1 MLNIALIGA
10 GRIGRIHAA
19 NLANEPRLRLSHVVD
34 AMPDAAAD
42 VAAATGATVAT
53 LETVLADPDI
63 AGVVIAS
70 ATDTHLDYSV
80 RAITAAKPC
89 SAKSRSK
96 WISPACARP
105 PPRWAHPARG
115 CCSADRKRGGKGKGV
130 SGRVDLGGRR
140 V

>member
-10 GRIGRIHAA
+10 GCIGRIHAA
-19 NLANEPRLRLSHVVD
+19 NLANEPRLRLSHVFD

-70 ATDTHLDYSV
+70 ATDKHLDYSV
-80 RAITAAKPC
+80 RSEEHT
-89 SAKSRSK
+89 SEHQSLMR
-96 WISPACARP
+96 ISYAGFCLTKT
-105 PPRWAHPARG
+105 HNTT
-115 CCSADRKRGGKGKGV
+115 
-130 SGRVDLGGRR
+130 
-140 V
+140 